1 MITFELFPFGLIVIL
16 CPSFPKVPPEYV
28 ELERASPNSA
38 PRFADSDG
46 TSYNS
51 MYLMGQSVLLI
62 TQLLLGGLLQV
73 HELDPLRRYT
83 PSYER
88 NRKMGRYS
96 VFQVT
101 KVCLS
106 ASDRL

>member
-1 MITFELFPFGLIVIL
+1 MLF
-16 CPSFPKVPPEYV
+16 KVPPEYV

-38 PRFADSDG
+38 PRFPDSDG

-96 VFQVT
+96 VFQV
-101 KVCLS
+101 KVL
-106 ASDRL
+106 AY